1 MAVKIRKGDTVRVM
15 VGKDKTREGKVLTVD
30 RSAGRATVERVNM
43 VWKHQKP
50 TPRGGRGGRFERE
63 SSVDLSN
70 LMLVHKGEPTR
81 VGFRIVNGKKVR
93 WSKRH
98 DEAIDA

>member
-1 MAVKIRKGDTVRVM
+1 MAAKIRKGDTVRVM
-15 VGKDKTREGKVLTVD
+15 VGKYKSREGAVLSID
-30 RSAGRATVERVNM
+30 RRAGRAVVEQVNM

-50 TPRGGRGGRFERE
+50 DARGGRGGRIERE
-63 SSVDLSN
+63 GSISLSN

-81 VGFRIVNGKKVR
+81 VGFREVDGKKVR

-98 DEAIDA
+98 DEAIDG